1 MVNVYLAQ
9 GFEEVEAISVI
20 DMLRRAGVEVN
31 TVSVEGEFVTGA
43 HNITIKADMLIGE
56 EKPSEMIFLPGGMPG
71 VTNLLNCEALREIL
85 VKHNS
90 DGKMIA
96 AICAA
101 PMILGRLGIVN
112 GKKAVCYPGFE
123 DELKGAEVLF
133 DNVCVSSNIITS
145 RGAGT
150 ALELSYEL
158 IKILK
163 SYQKADDIKKG
174 IIDNR

>member
-31 TVSVEGEFVTGA
+31 LVSVDEKLVTGA
-43 HNITIKADMLIGE
+43 HNITIKADMLIGA
-56 EKPSEMIFLPGGMPG
+56 EKPCEMIFLPGGMPG
-71 VTNLLNCEALREIL
+71 VTNLFNCEALREIL
-85 VKHNS
+85 IKQNN
-90 DGKMIA
+90 DKKMIA

-101 PMILGRLGIVN
+101 PMILGRLGIME

-123 DELKGAEVLF
+123 DELKGADVLF
-133 DNVCVSSNIITS
+133 DNVCVCSNIITS

-163 SYQKADDIKKG
+163 SKEKADDIKKG